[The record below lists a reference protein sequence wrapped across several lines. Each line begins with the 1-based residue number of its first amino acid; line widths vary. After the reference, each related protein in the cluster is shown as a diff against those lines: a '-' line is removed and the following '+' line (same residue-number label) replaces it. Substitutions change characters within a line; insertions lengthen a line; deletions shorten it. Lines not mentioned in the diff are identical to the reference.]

1 MRINQIISEAV
12 SKSYPYEMGMD
23 NAQFYDSAG
32 NSYYVRF
39 DDFGNRVWSVAF
51 NTGPQP
57 ADEPT
62 NRHDAFRVFATVISI
77 IKTWADS
84 ANPQALIF
92 SANRNSGSRVS
103 LYAKLAEKFTENSQY
118 VYLDNV
124 SDISDM
130 VLAYKIKALIDSVP
144 QDRFKTY
151 TVIHR
156 SLLKSN
162 NESIRETKK

>member
-1 MRINQIISEAV
+1 MRIRDVISEAV
-12 SKSYPYEMGMD
+12 SKSYPYEMGLD

-39 DDFGNRVWSVAF
+39 DDFGNSVWSVAF
-51 NTGPQP
+51 QTGAQSV
-57 ADEPT
+57 DEPT

-77 IKTWADS
+77 IKVWADS

-103 LYAKLAEKFTENSQY
+103 LYAKLADKFTENSQY
-118 VYLDNV
+118 VYLNDV

-130 VLAYKIKALIDSVP
+130 VLSYKIKALINSVP

-156 SLLKSN
+156 SLLKSHDR
-162 NESIRETKK
+162 SV